1 MNHGKQTGT
10 KTVST
15 NCACG
20 EGRKATA
27 VDPEIKA
34 ATLRRLARI
43 AGQIRGLE
51 KMVEQERYC
60 ADILLQI
67 SSVQEALRGTSRH
80 LMRNHLKHCATDAI
94 KKGPESAEAMYDEL
108 LDLVYRHSR

>member
-1 MNHGKQTGT
+1 MNSKPKDGKITA
-10 KTVST
+10 V

-20 EGRKATA
+20 NGRKAVG

-94 KKGPESAEAMYDEL
+94 RKGPETAEAMYDEL